1 MTCGS
6 LFSGIGGFDLGLE
19 RAGMEVRW
27 QVERDEWC
35 RNVLAKHWPDV
46 KRYGDIHD
54 LTGDELEPVDLICGG
69 FPCQPVSVAGQ
80 QKGTDDDR
88 WLWPEFKR
96 LVGLLRPRYVLVEN
110 VPGLLTANGG
120 HAFGEVLG
128 DLADLGYDCEWTVLS
143 AADVGAPHLRK
154 RVWIVAHARYWK
166 RGEDIPRT
174 LDQPDGSNRSGQ
186 EIRRT
191 RHAGQDGRART
202 LADADRDG
210 RDTIQR
216 GRVVSDTERQRQGQ
230 VWFPFKQSRTGDH
243 GEVADAKRA
252 RPRLQSRHT
261 ETRGQR
267 GEHSRASQPTLVSPD
282 DRETRPEGIDTGREA
297 VADAGCQ
304 SERRESIGPS
314 RERFHGQEKRL
325 GPSERDRP
333 RNGGEAMADANGRG
347 WDGERKSQQPPLEG
361 SRWRQLNGCGPD
373 GRFFDAEIGGQWEPE
388 PDVGRVAH
396 GIPKRVDRLRGLG
409 NAVVPQCAEAIGHMI
424 MARERLTCE

>member
-1 MTCGS
+1 MVGS

-120 HAFGEVLG
+120 HAFGEVIG

-154 RVWIVAHARYWK
+154 RVWIVADA
-166 RGEDIPRT
+166 D
-174 LDQPDGSNRSGQ
+174 
-186 EIRRT
+186 
-191 RHAGQDGRART
+191 RARRPRNQNDDGARVKQSDAPRRSRGDFGLRQT
-202 LADADRDG
+202 SSPTTPEIVAHAQRTGEPTHGSVHQRDQGEPAGNAPAPVSAGTEVAHAENTQSGGAYVADADRTGLEG
-210 RDTIQR
+210 RELLSQ
-216 GRVVSDTERQRQGQ
+216 
-230 VWFPFKQSRTGDH
+230 
-243 GEVADAKRA
+243 
-252 RPRLQSRHT
+252 
-261 ETRGQR
+261 
-267 GEHSRASQPTLVSPD
+267 RASERTV
-282 DRETRPEGIDTGREA
+282 GTGG
-297 VADAGCQ
+297 V
-304 SERRESIGPS
+304 
-314 RERFHGQEKRL
+314 
-325 GPSERDRP
+325 
-333 RNGGEAMADANGRG
+333 ADANGRG
-347 WDGERKSQQPPLEG
+347 REKCWPSEQSHQ
-361 SRWRQLNGCGPD
+361 SRARGDQSNGCGPD
-373 GRFFDAEIGGQWEPE
+373 GRFFDAEIGCQWEPE

-409 NAVVPQCAEAIGHMI
+409 NAVVPQCAEALGHMI